1 MRCFVAVE
9 LDDVI
14 KKEISKFLTS
24 FNYISMKSVEDE
36 NLHITLKFL
45 GEIEEKKIEE
55 VEENLKLVSSQ
66 FEPFAVEFT
75 GIGVFPNVHAARVLW
90 IAIKGEKMVELAKK
104 VDDSLYSSGFPRERS
119 IIPHITIGR
128 IRQVSN
134 WRRLEEDLNRYSTL
148 TFGKMEIQSIKIKK
162 SILTPKGPVYSDLK
176 VVRL

>member
-9 LDDVI
+9 LEEAI

-66 FEPFAVEFT
+66 FEPFAVEFS

-104 VDDSLYSSGFPRERS
+104 VDDSLYSSGFPREKS
-119 IIPHITIGR
+119 IVPHITIGR
-128 IRQVSN
+128 IKHVPN
-134 WRRLEEDLNRYSTL
+134 KRRLEEDLNRYSSL
-148 TFGKMEIQSIKIKK
+148 TFGKMEIHSIKIKK
-162 SILTPKGPVYSDLK
+162 STLTPKGPLYSDLRE
-176 VVRL
+176 VRL